1 MSDPNVH
8 RPEWDLELADP
19 PFRTRAMQF
28 GSRTGASEIGASLYE
43 IDPGGAIAP
52 YHIHHGN
59 EELLLVLSGTPQL
72 RTPDGVRTLEAGA
85 IVAFP
90 RGPAGAHRL
99 ANRSA
104 DPVRL
109 LIFSTM
115 NFPDVAE
122 HLDTGAWLALTAR
135 TDGKVFPAGA
145 DAPVIDSVVQAMQA
159 AADRESSPD

>member
-1 MSDPNVH
+1 VTDPNVH
-8 RPEWDLELADP
+8 RPEWDHELEDP
-19 PFRTRAMQF
+19 PFRSRAMRL
-28 GSRTGASEIGASLYE
+28 GPRSGASELGVSLFE

-59 EELLLVLSGTPQL
+59 EELALVLSGTPQL
-72 RTPDGVRTLEAGA
+72 RTPGGMRTLEAGA

-90 RGPAGAHRL
+90 RGPAGAHRI
-99 ANRSA
+99 ANHSTE
-104 DPVRL
+104 PVRL

-122 HLDTGAWLALTAR
+122 HLDTGAWLAVTGP

-145 DAPVIDSVVQAMQA
+145 DAPIMDSVVQAMRA
-159 AADRESSPD
+159 ATEHEPPRD